1 MSRDT
6 LAERIVEFIFMD
18 NRNIDLFC
26 GGCPGLEE
34 CQANEFSIIQDDF
47 NGCWRSRAIER
58 LTDLGHEM
66 REVLGG

>member
-26 GGCPGLEE
+26 GGCPVWKSVRRTSS
-34 CQANEFSIIQDDF
+34 Q
-47 NGCWRSRAIER
+47 
-58 LTDLGHEM
+58 
-66 REVLGG
+66 